1 LVYVV
6 AASSGRPYFSLTDPN
21 NYFTTA
27 DVVEALD
34 GINSTKHPKNV
45 RCHKV
50 NLKASFQLMR
60 EKKPF

>member
-34 GINSTKHPKNV
+34 GINSTKHPKNE
-45 RCHKV
+45 RYHKV
-50 NLKASFQLMR
+50 N
-60 EKKPF
+60 